1 MMERELFGLFVL
13 LLLLLLLR
21 HDVSARHLLPSSGIG
36 SLSVAFSETHKI
48 IWSSMNDY

>member
-1 MMERELFGLFVL
+1 MMEREVFGLFVL
-13 LLLLLLLR
+13 MLLLR